1 MSRVLSS
8 SRMLARAAA
17 AATHAAPL
25 SAPVAAAA
33 AVPRRFLSL
42 ASRSTRRQLQS
53 SRIGALS
60 TAPVHRQSV
69 RFLNLHEYQ
78 SKALMSKYNVRV
90 QKGEVAS
97 TPEEAEQVA
106 ERLLKAGAKELVI
119 KAQVHAGGRGKGHFT
134 NGFKGGVK
142 ISTDPKQIREYASK
156 MIGSSLI
163 TAQTG
168 PEGQPCKQVLIHEG
182 ISFDRELYLAILL
195 DRAHNGPVFVASPQ
209 GGMDIEQVAH
219 ETPDKIFT
227 QPIDIAKG
235 VQDADSK
242 RIAELLGFKGAEV
255 AEAQQQMKNLY
266 ELFIKEEATQVEINP
281 FVQTKEGQVFCVDA
295 KILFDDNAAFRHAEV
310 HAQRDFSMEDPR
322 EVEASKFNLN
332 YIGLDGN
339 IGCMVNGAGLAMA
352 TMDIIKLHGGSPAN
366 FLDVGGGASEQQVEE
381 AFKILTADKNV
392 KALLVNIFGGIMK
405 CDIIANGIVNAAK
418 KVGLKIPLVVRL
430 EGTNVEQGNE
440 ILKKSGIQLITAR
453 DLDQAAELAVKA
465 IGK

>member
-1 MSRVLSS
+1 MSRVVLA
-8 SRMLARAAA
+8 SRQLLARATGVSSRTA
-17 AATHAAPL
+17 
-25 SAPVAAAA
+25 V
-33 AVPRRFLSL
+33 AVPRRALSL
-42 ASRSTRRQLQS
+42 SAATSRVQRSAAV
-53 SRIGALS
+53 SRMGALTS
-60 TAPVHRQSV
+60 QPMQRVAV
-69 RFLNLHEYQ
+69 RHLNLHEYQ
-78 SKALMSKYNVRV
+78 SKALMAKYNVRV

-142 ISTDPKQIREYASK
+142 ITTDPKAVKEYASK

-227 QPIDIAKG
+227 QPIDIGKG
-235 VQDADSK
+235 VQDADTK

-266 ELFIKEEATQVEINP
+266 ELFVKEEATQVEINP
-281 FVQTKEGQVFCVDA
+281 FVQTKEGKVFCVDA

-310 HAQRDFSMEDPR
+310 HAQRDFSMEDQR

-352 TMDIIKLHGGSPAN
+352 TMGIIKLHGGSPAN
-366 FLDVGGGASEQQVEE
+366 FLDVGGGATEQQVEE
-381 AFKILTADKNV
+381 AFKILTKDPNV
-392 KALLVNIFGGIMK
+392 QALLVNIFGGIMK

-440 ILKKSGIQLITAR
+440 ILKKSGIKLITAR

-465 IGK
+465 ISK